1 MPKPE
6 KVWESAPKPEKV
18 GKSAPKP
25 EKVGKSAPKPEK
37 VWESLL
43 NAIANGNYYLFAVQ
57 MLF

>member
-1 MPKPE
+1 VPKPE
-6 KVWESAPKPEKV
+6 KVWE
-18 GKSAPKP
+18 SAPKP